1 MNIFKATFSAAVL
14 AVAVLT
20 AARAGDAAPS
30 YAAMKALDGVWEGVV
45 STDWPQSG
53 YDGVHMRV
61 RMHLTSSG
69 NALTHEMR
77 DATKPETAA
86 YVGDVTV
93 FYLEEGRIKAMHYC
107 DADNRVFL
115 QSTPSSDAKAIAF
128 DIVGVSGSM
137 RGGYVHDAAF
147 TMLDADHHRENWT
160 FIMPNN
166 RAVHVV
172 FQLQRVHP

>member
-1 MNIFKATFSAAVL
+1 MNIFKATFSAAAL

-20 AARAGDAAPS
+20 AAGAGDAAQS
-30 YAAMKALDGVWEGVV
+30 YAAMKSLDGVWEGLV

-53 YDGVHMRV
+53 FDGVHMRV

-86 YVGDVTV
+86 YMGDVTV
-93 FYLEEGRIKAMHYC
+93 FYLEGGRILANHYC

-115 QSTPSSDAKAIAF
+115 QSKPDSDARMIAF
-128 DIVGVSGSM
+128 DITGITGNIKF
-137 RGGYVHDAAF
+137 GYLRDGIFHLGDPN
-147 TMLDADHHRENWT
+147 HHIETWT
-160 FIMPNN
+160 FIMGNN
-166 RAVHVV
+166 RAVHVK
-172 FQLQRVHP
+172 FDLTRVK